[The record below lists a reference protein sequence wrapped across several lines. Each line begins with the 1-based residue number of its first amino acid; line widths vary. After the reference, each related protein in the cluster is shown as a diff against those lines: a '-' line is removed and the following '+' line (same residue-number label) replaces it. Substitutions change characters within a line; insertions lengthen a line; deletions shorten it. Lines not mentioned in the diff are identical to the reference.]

1 MNTVRVRFA
10 PSPTG
15 SLHIGGARTA
25 LFNWLF
31 ARKNGGK
38 FVLRLE
44 DTDLERNLKEAEE
57 GIMSSL
63 RWLGLDWDEG
73 PDRGGPYGPYRQS
86 ERLAVYQREA
96 GRLLGAGLAYH
107 CYCSPEEL
115 ARQREEARK
124 KGAAPRYDGRCRNL
138 DAKTRAGL
146 EKQGIRPAVRI
157 KMPGEGTTTVKDLIR
172 GEVVFENQSMDDFII
187 VKSNGVPTYN
197 FACVVDDSL
206 MKITHVIRAE
216 EHLSNTPKQI
226 ILYKLLGY
234 RLPAFAHVPMILAPD
249 RSKLSKRHGATS
261 VEEFRTEGY
270 LPEALVNYLAL
281 LGWSPGDESEMM
293 DKAEIISRF
302 SLETVS
308 RHAAIYDVKKLTW
321 LNGRYLNDLSLE
333 RIVQDTIP
341 FLQARGYIKKDVDQE
356 TFRYIERVVDTV
368 RSRVHTLAELADAAD
383 YFFTSDF
390 PYEEKGVKKYFARPG
405 TAELL
410 ARGREVLARTEP
422 FNLETVETAYRELI
436 AEMNVSGGTLIH
448 PTRLALSGRTVGP
461 GLFDIMTTLGKN
473 RCLERMDRAIKF
485 LQSGAQAI
493 EGNEKNP
500 EVFPREMR

>member
-31 ARKNGGK
+31 ARKNGGR
-38 FVLRLE
+38 FILRLE
-44 DTDLERNLKEAEE
+44 DTDLERNLQEAEE

-86 ERLAVYQREA
+86 ERLAVYRREA
-96 GRLLGAGLAYH
+96 ERLLEAGLAYR

-138 DAKTRAGL
+138 DDETRAGL

-157 KMPGEGTTTVKDLIR
+157 KMPAEGTTTVKDLIR
-172 GEVVFENQSMDDFII
+172 GEVVFDNQSLDDFII

-197 FACVVDDSL
+197 FACVVDDFL
-206 MKITHVIRAE
+206 MRITHVIRAE

-226 ILYKLLGY
+226 LLYKLLGY

-281 LGWSPGDESEMM
+281 LGWSPGDEREMM
-293 DKAEIISRF
+293 DRAEIISSF
-302 SLETVS
+302 SLDGVS

-321 LNGRYLNDLSLE
+321 LNGRYLNELPLE
-333 RIVQDTIP
+333 RIVREAVP
-341 FLQARGYIKKDVDQE
+341 FLRARGYIKEDFDQE
-356 TFRYIERVVDTV
+356 TRRYIERVVDTV
-368 RSRVHTLAELADAAD
+368 RSRVHTLAELAGAAD

-390 PYEEKGVKKYFARPG
+390 PYEEKGVKKFFARPE
-405 TAELL
+405 TAGLL
-410 ARGREVLARTEP
+410 ARGREAIARTEP
-422 FNLETVETAYRELI
+422 FDLETVEAAYRELI
-436 AEMNVSGGTLIH
+436 AEMNISGGALIH

-461 GLFDIMTTLGKN
+461 GLFDIMTTLGKR
-473 RCLERMDRAIKF
+473 RCLERMDRAIRF
-485 LQSGAQAI
+485 LQSGGQAS
-493 EGNEKNP
+493 EGRVEKP
-500 EVFPREMR
+500 DASARE